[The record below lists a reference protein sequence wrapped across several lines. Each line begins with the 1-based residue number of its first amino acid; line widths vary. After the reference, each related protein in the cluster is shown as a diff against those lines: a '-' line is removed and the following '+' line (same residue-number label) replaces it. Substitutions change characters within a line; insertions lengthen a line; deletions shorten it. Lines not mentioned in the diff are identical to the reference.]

1 MADNMV
7 EGLGALGST
16 MAGAGGKPTKRR
28 FLIMGMLFIT
38 VVINYLDR
46 SNLSIASPHISAEFH
61 LTPTQMG
68 LIFSAFGWI
77 YGPMCIPG
85 GWLVDRIKPRI
96 FYPATI
102 LLWSL
107 ATYGFGVSTG
117 FAMLIAVRLLVGL
130 FEVPSFLIN
139 NRIATTWFGE
149 NERATCVGAYTAAEY
164 VGLAFL
170 LPVLAWLLTT
180 FGWPSVFF
188 VTGTAGVIWSVLFF
202 LLYREPRDMKGVN
215 AAEIAYIASS
225 GGIPDLTDRIKER
238 QSTREAGSLWANLGI
253 VLGRRKLW
261 GLYIGEFCWATTNT
275 FFLTWFP
282 TYLVQYRHFSFIK
295 AGFYGSV
302 PFLAAFC
309 RRHLLGAAVG
319 LLRPARGEP
328 QRRAQNADHRRH
340 AARLHH
346 HRREL
351 RRQRAAGDHVHGDR
365 LLRERPGLDPLVAG
379 LRRGTGAVDRPDQRH
394 LQLRGLARLHHH
406 ADHHRPSADDR
417 EHQRAFDLCFGHRRH
432 RRRRLYFPGRQGRA
446 RCRLNGKNFILKF
459 KMKDTMIM
467 AKVAILGFAIESNR
481 FAPVSTRVD
490 FVSRCYLA
498 GDRLLAESRSPAR
511 R

>member
-1 MADNMV
+1 MADD
-7 EGLGALGST
+7 LTL
-16 MAGAGGKPTKRR
+16 AGAASATVAGAAAKPTKRR

-46 SNLSIASPHISAEFH
+46 SNLSIASPHISAQFH

-96 FYPATI
+96 FYPVTI

-188 VTGTAGVIWSVLFF
+188 VTGTIGVIWSVLFF

-215 AAEIAYIASS
+215 AAEIEYIASS

-238 QSTREAGSLWANLGI
+238 QRTREAGSFWANLAI

-282 TYLVQYRHFSFIK
+282 TYLVQYRHFTFIK

-302 PFLAAFC
+302 PFLAAFLGVIC
-309 RRHLLGAAVG
+309 SGLLSDYCVRRGVSLSLARKTPIIGGMLLASIIIGANFVQSEPLVIMFMAIAFFANGLASIHWSLVSAVAPERLIGLTSGTFNFVGSLAFITTPIIIGHLLTTGSISGPLTFVSVTAAVG
-319 LLRPARGEP
+319 ACAYIFLVGKVE
-328 QRRAQNADHRRH
+328 
-340 AARLHH
+340 
-346 HRREL
+346 
-351 RRQRAAGDHVHGDR
+351 RAAG
-365 LLRERPGLDPLVAG
+365 
-379 LRRGTGAVDRPDQRH
+379 
-394 LQLRGLARLHHH
+394 
-406 ADHHRPSADDR
+406 
-417 EHQRAFDLCFGHRRH
+417 
-432 RRRRLYFPGRQGRA
+432 
-446 RCRLNGKNFILKF
+446 
-459 KMKDTMIM
+459 
-467 AKVAILGFAIESNR
+467 
-481 FAPVSTRVD
+481 
-490 FVSRCYLA
+490 
-498 GDRLLAESRSPAR
+498 
-511 R
+511 

>member
-1 MADNMV
+1 MADD
-7 EGLGALGST
+7 LALGRGAFGAT
-16 MAGAGGKPTKRR
+16 AAGAAAKPTRRR

-46 SNLSIASPHISAEFH
+46 SNLSIASPHISAQFH

-85 GWLVDRIKPRI
+85 GWLVDRIRPRI

-170 LPVLAWLLTT
+170 LPILAWLLTT

-188 VTGTAGVIWSVLFF
+188 VTGTIGVIWSVIFF
-202 LLYREPRDMKGVN
+202 LLYREPRDMKGAN
-215 AAEIAYIASS
+215 QAEIDLIASS
-225 GGIPDLTDRIKER
+225 GGIPDLSER
-238 QSTREAGSLWANLGI
+238 MQERRGAREAGSLWANFG
-253 VLGRRKLW
+253 VVFGRRKLW

-282 TYLVQYRHFSFIK
+282 TYLVQYRHFSFLK

-309 RRHLLGAAVG
+309 GVICSGLLSDFCVRRGVSLSVARKTPIIGGMLLASVIIGANFVNSAPLVIMFMAIAFFANGLASIHWSLVSAVAPERLIGLTSGTFNFVGSLAFITTPIVIGHLLTSGSISGPLTFVAVTAAVG
-319 LLRPARGEP
+319 
-328 QRRAQNADHRRH
+328 
-340 AARLHH
+340 AAAYVFLVGR
-346 HRREL
+346 
-351 RRQRAAGDHVHGDR
+351 V
-365 LLRERPGLDPLVAG
+365 ERVA
-379 LRRGTGAVDRPDQRH
+379 
-394 LQLRGLARLHHH
+394 
-406 ADHHRPSADDR
+406 
-417 EHQRAFDLCFGHRRH
+417 E
-432 RRRRLYFPGRQGRA
+432 
-446 RCRLNGKNFILKF
+446 
-459 KMKDTMIM
+459 
-467 AKVAILGFAIESNR
+467 
-481 FAPVSTRVD
+481 
-490 FVSRCYLA
+490 
-498 GDRLLAESRSPAR
+498 
-511 R
+511 